1 MLYIKIYLKK
11 VEKSIRVFLDEVL
24 EPTFFNVS
32 YGLGFQHF
40 FYTRT
45 RKLVLEK
52 YFLKRENNF
61 LSVVSNCVIFSYFGR

>member
-24 EPTFFNVS
+24 IKQSTW
-32 YGLGFQHF
+32 

-45 RKLVLEK
+45 IKLVLGRFIQVQIGK
-52 YFLKRENNF
+52 SLVI
-61 LSVVSNCVIFSYFGR
+61 SVGR

>member
-24 EPTFFNVS
+24 IKQATR
-32 YGLGFQHF
+32 

-45 RKLVLEK
+45 IKLVLGRFIQVQIGK
-52 YFLKRENNF
+52 SLVI
-61 LSVVSNCVIFSYFGR
+61 SVGR